1 MDLGKASLVICFT
14 LVAVVAV
21 NLLIYFMLRRGVKL
35 RELELMRQITISSR
49 QPFRKEQEEL
59 DELSK
64 LVEELK
70 TPAEQNNSEEKE

>member
-70 TPAEQNNSEEKE
+70 TPAKQNNSEEKE